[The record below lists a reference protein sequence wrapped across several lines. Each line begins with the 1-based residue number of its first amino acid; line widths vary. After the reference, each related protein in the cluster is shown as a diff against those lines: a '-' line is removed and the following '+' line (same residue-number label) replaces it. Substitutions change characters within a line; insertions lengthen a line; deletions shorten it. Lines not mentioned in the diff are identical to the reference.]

1 MYLGSTSSMFSSY
14 VNIIAF
20 WQGFIARLALV
31 EFILQDG

>member
-20 WQGFIARLALV
+20 WLKGS
-31 EFILQDG
+31 LQD